1 MKMIDLIN
9 SNMKVQIDEIHR
21 LLNEFD
27 GSKDLEVLVSSSI
40 VGSNALSQAASQGIK
55 CRVEPYEGD
64 FWKIVLVST

>member
-1 MKMIDLIN
+1 MIDLIN

-40 VGSNALSQAASQGIK
+40 VGSNDLSQAASQGIK